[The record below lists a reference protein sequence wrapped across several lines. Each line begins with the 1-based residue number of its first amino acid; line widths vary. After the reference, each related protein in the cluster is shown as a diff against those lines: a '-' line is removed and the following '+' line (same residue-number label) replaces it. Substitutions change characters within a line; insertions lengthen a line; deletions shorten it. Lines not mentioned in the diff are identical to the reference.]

1 MTSVLN
7 NHQFKQI
14 EKGINK
20 HKELQMKALVLG
32 GAGAVCSE
40 TTRDLAIYS
49 NFEKIVIA
57 EYNTDAGNKLA
68 KSINDPRLEVI
79 AFDAN
84 DYDAMLKLFPG
95 YDVVIN
101 GLPWKYDLPV
111 TKACVE
117 VGVNGLDVSTEEDQW
132 DYDAAA
138 KEKDIVFI
146 PGVGAT
152 PGITNAMAKHAADQ
166 MDDVDD
172 IQIYFAAFR
181 CPAPAPGLLITFL
194 WEFHPKTE
202 GRVYYEDGEF
212 HWVGPFEGLKKIT
225 FPGEIGEQEV
235 CYIPH
240 PETRTMP
247 KSLGARKVSVR
258 GCFPPHA
265 MRLAKAMLESG
276 LYSEEPIVVKGVET
290 NALEMMHE
298 ILLKL
303 PETKE
308 TPIWAYGL
316 VVDVYGKK
324 DGKDIMIKHWS
335 EHPPMA
341 EWGGKAAYYKNIAI
355 PLSIGAQMIVRGDVD
370 ARGVVPPEIALDPII
385 FFDELKLRGITIGE
399 ETKWL

>member
-1 MTSVLN
+1 
-7 NHQFKQI
+7 
-14 EKGINK
+14 
-20 HKELQMKALVLG
+20 MKTLVLG

-40 TTRDLAIYS
+40 TTRDLAQFS
-49 NFEKIVIA
+49 NFDEIMVA
-57 EYNTDAGNKLA
+57 EFNIEAANKL
-68 KSINDPRLEVI
+68 IGDIGDPRLKAVF
-79 AFDAN
+79 FDAN
-84 DYDAMLKLFPG
+84 DYGSMLRLFPG

-101 GLPWKYDLPV
+101 GLPWKYDLAV

-132 DYDAAA
+132 DYHAEA

-152 PGITNAMAKHAADQ
+152 PGITNAMARRAADQ
-166 MDDVDD
+166 MDAVDD
-172 IQIYFAAFR
+172 IQINFAAFR

-212 HWVGPFEGLKKIT
+212 HWVGPFKGLKNIT

-247 KSLGARKVSVR
+247 KSLGARKVSVQ

-276 LYSEEPIVVKGVET
+276 LYSEEPINVMGVET
-290 NALEMMHE
+290 TALEMMHE
-298 ILLKL
+298 ILLTL

-308 TPIWAYGL
+308 TPLWAYGL
-316 VVDVYGKK
+316 VVEVFGKK
-324 DGKDIMIKHWS
+324 DGKDIKIKLWS

-355 PLSIGAQMIVRGDVD
+355 PLSIGAQMIVRGDVPG
-370 ARGVVPPEIALDPII
+370 RGVLPPETAIDPQI
-385 FFDELKLRGITIGE
+385 FFDELKLRGILVKE
-399 ETKWL
+399 ELTSA